1 MTSALIN
8 VVLIGHNDTDISTN
22 LVLEAPPHEAE
33 GFSVLSLETD
43 IHIERVLAAEHVHVI
58 CSFGDLE
65 DYKELFD
72 LSLEYRRRWLH
83 FEDKNKNAGELAQ
96 SVINCFVNVV
106 GNAPSDTPLVSVFTP
121 TYNTGKDINKVYQSL
136 LNQSYDNWEWVIY
149 DDSTEGATI
158 EYAFDISKNDP
169 RVKVFLSMK
178 PLGIIGEVKRRCA
191 GLTKG
196 EILVELDHDDELTD
210 NCLMDLVSAFKE
222 FPDAGFAYTD
232 CAEVFDDG
240 ENATYGETY
249 AFGFGSY
256 RYEDYRGKNY
266 AVSNYPSVNAKTVR
280 HIVGMP
286 NHVRAWRRRDYFEIG
301 GHNPDL
307 HVADDYELCIRTFL
321 MTRMIH
327 INKLGYIQTLNR
339 SGSNTQRV
347 RNKEIQRLVR
357 LLSNAYEEAIH
368 ERFVELGVD
377 DFIWTEDGLDWDRN
391 PEDNFRANYE
401 WPVL

>member
-1 MTSALIN
+1 MASDLIN
-8 VVLIGHNDTDISTN
+8 VVLIGHNDATISEN
-22 LVLEAPPHEAE
+22 LILEALPHEAE
-33 GFSVLSLETD
+33 GFSVIALEND
-43 IHIERVLAAEHVHVI
+43 SGIERILALEHVHVI
-58 CSFGDLE
+58 CSFGDVE
-65 DYKELFD
+65 DYTELFN

-83 FEDKNKNAGELAQ
+83 FEDKDKNLKELAQ
-96 SVINCFVNVV
+96 SIVNCFVNVI
-106 GNAPSDTPLVSVFTP
+106 GNFPSETPLVSVFTP
-121 TYNTGKDINKVYQSL
+121 AYNIGSGLNKAYQSL
-136 LNQSYDNWEWVIY
+136 LSQSYDNWEWVIY
-149 DDSTEGATI
+149 DDSTEANTL
-158 EYAFDISKNDP
+158 EYAFDLSKNDP
-169 RVKVFLSMK
+169 RIKVFMGTK
-178 PLGIIGEVKRRCA
+178 PLGVIGEVKRRCA

-210 NCLMDLVSAFKE
+210 NCLMDIVAAFQE

-256 RYEDYRGKNY
+256 RYEDYRGKTY

-286 NHVRAWRRRDYFEIG
+286 NHVRAWRRRNYFEIG
-301 GHNPDL
+301 GYNPDL

-327 INKLGYIQTLNR
+327 INTLGYIQTLNR

-357 LLSNAYEEAIH
+357 LLSNAYGDAIH
-368 ERFVELGVD
+368 KRFVELGVD
-377 DFIWTEDGLDWDRN
+377 DFIWTDNGLDWGLD
-391 PEDNFRANYE
+391 PKENFRANYE
-401 WPVL
+401 WPVS